1 MDTNT
6 SLPVS
11 AHIPNSAHITARIPA
26 GHTTPHGPPPSGMA
40 HHKVPRPSIDPV
52 STHAPRSTL
61 YTSSKFHPLSM
72 HLPLIW
78 FDCAFD
84 QLKNSNTKC
93 MPNYSNKIY
102 VLFFFGNFSYYFL
115 YVSYVQL
122 HHCMCRIRLLPL
134 DCLPR
139 TLW

>member
-11 AHIPNSAHITARIPA
+11 AHIPNSAHITAHIPA

-61 YTSSKFHPLSM
+61 YTSSKFDLLSM
-72 HLPLIW
+72 HLPLI
-78 FDCAFD
+78 
-84 QLKNSNTKC
+84 
-93 MPNYSNKIY
+93 
-102 VLFFFGNFSYYFL
+102 
-115 YVSYVQL
+115 
-122 HHCMCRIRLLPL
+122 
-134 DCLPR
+134 
-139 TLW
+139 